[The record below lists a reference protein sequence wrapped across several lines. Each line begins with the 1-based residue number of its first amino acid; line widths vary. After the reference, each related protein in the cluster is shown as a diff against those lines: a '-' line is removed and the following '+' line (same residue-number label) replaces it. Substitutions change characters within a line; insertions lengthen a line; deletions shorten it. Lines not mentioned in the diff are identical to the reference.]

1 MQSTNINTDQ
11 ELNRLSNNINQ
22 NSYFEND
29 TIERREHL
37 DYVLYMT
44 KKLNSDA
51 TPENHWYN
59 SLTLFEKIKKLKL
72 PNGTDTRP
80 YGKIYLY
87 KLIGYC
93 IPLAYVGKRPV
104 ISLGRDW
111 YFQLVTLG
119 LMIFCYFTSYKEMFI
134 YYKYPIL
141 SYLWFFALR
150 VTHFVTFFCT
160 SMLNPGFA
168 SKSSLEE
175 FKQDFKINVKD
186 EEELHW

>member
-1 MQSTNINTDQ
+1 MQSTNIKTDP
-11 ELNRLSNNINQ
+11 ELNHLSTNDNKS
-22 NSYFEND
+22 SYFDDD
-29 TIERREHL
+29 TRREHL
-37 DYVLYMT
+37 EYVLYMT
-44 KKLNSDA
+44 KKLDSDA

-80 YGKIYLY
+80 YG
-87 KLIGYC
+87 YC

-104 ISLGRDW
+104 ICLGRDW

-134 YYKYPIL
+134 YYKYPKL

-150 VTHFVTFFCT
+150 ITHFVTFFCT

-186 EEELHW
+186 EDELHWIASKN